1 MHRALPLVS
10 APVAIPP
17 GAPPAVWISEIA
29 AALFDWKTAQVIV
42 LPLGGAEH
50 AFTVA
55 GIWRDYSRQNGAV
68 VIDRGVYRELTAD
81 HSANDAAIRLAANA
95 PSAAIEQSLR
105 AALPPVASIEIAS
118 AGDIRKISLGIFDRT
133 FAITWA
139 LEFAALVVGLFGVSI
154 AFSVQAL
161 ARRREF
167 GVLRHL
173 GMTRGQISAMLAG
186 EGALTAGMGALCG
199 LAVGTVI
206 GIVLIHVINRQSF
219 HWSMEL
225 HMPWLQLLVLLI
237 ITTTCAAA
245 TAVFSAR
252 GVMRSDSVAA
262 VREDW

>member
-1 MHRALPLVS
+1 M
-10 APVAIPP
+10 
-17 GAPPAVWISEIA
+17 
-29 AALFDWKTAQVIV
+29 
-42 LPLGGAEH
+42 
-50 AFTVA
+50 
-55 GIWRDYSRQNGAV
+55 
-68 VIDRGVYRELTAD
+68 
-81 HSANDAAIRLAANA
+81 
-95 PSAAIEQSLR
+95 
-105 AALPPVASIEIAS
+105 
-118 AGDIRKISLGIFDRT
+118 
-133 FAITWA
+133 
-139 LEFAALVVGLFGVSI
+139 
-154 AFSVQAL
+154 
-161 ARRREF
+161 
-167 GVLRHL
+167 LRHL